1 MCMKKPGHHGLTLY
15 QATIF
20 QIIYQKIIA
29 PEVPHDYS
37 LGRLRRT
44 LEQVL
49 KHLISSTG
57 CKQHA
62 SGNHC
67 H

>member
-29 PEVPHDYS
+29 PEVPHNYS

-44 LEQVL
+44 L
-49 KHLISSTG
+49 
-57 CKQHA
+57 A
-62 SGNHC
+62 SLSI
-67 H
+67 